1 MNEPTMINEPPA
13 VSKPEQS
20 SSGILD
26 EFQTELVTC
35 WPQLPNKAFFFG
47 LLAAWLALFQFLGN
61 SVFGYIATPSLYVWM
76 VTAYNGN
83 REVTDDVIGNFIP
96 FLVLGLFWWKRKQL
110 LALPLRV
117 WSPALALVAFGVA
130 LHVFG
135 YVAQQPRISIVAWFV
150 GIYGLMGLAWGWRVL
165 RAGFFPFFLFI
176 FSMPLGN
183 QAEIITV
190 RLQLLVTWLVEKIS
204 HGLGI
209 GVVRAGNL
217 LFDPSGSYQ
226 YEVAAPCSGIRSLIV
241 IFLLATAYGFIVF
254 RSPWKRMAM
263 MAMAPVL
270 AVLGNLVRMLLI
282 VMAASFGGQSWG
294 NYVHDGGPGGIISLL
309 PYILAMIILFTAGGW
324 LEKKFVE
331 AKPKP

>member
-135 YVAQQPRISIVAWFV
+135 YVAQQPRISIVALFV
-150 GIYGLMGLAWGWRVL
+150 GIYGLMGLAWGWRFL